1 MEKVILDTNFLLVPF
16 QFKVD
21 VYSLIRQFG
30 QPMTLDSCKKEL
42 ERLAR
47 GKTKDALHARA
58 ALILLKMKNLKI
70 EKSFYSSDAAILSYS
85 KKHNCFV
92 ATNDRKLIKA
102 LKSNGIRIIRL
113 KQKKLLLEE

>member
-1 MEKVILDTNFLLVPF
+1 MEKVLLDTNFLLVPF

-21 VYSLIRQFG
+21 VYSLTNQFG

-42 ERLAR
+42 ERLAK
-47 GKTKDALHARA
+47 GKTRDALHAKA
-58 ALILLKMKNLKI
+58 ALILLKMKNLRI
-70 EKSFYSSDAAILSYS
+70 EKSFYSADTAILKYS

-92 ATNDRKLIKA
+92 ATNDSKLIKR

-113 KQKKLLLEE
+113 KQKNLLLEE